1 MAQSHDGS
9 IIDDRE
15 LGASFDRDDLPEGEA
30 RLVIHE
36 DGVTT
41 VIQGDAEKV
50 EQRLNEQ
57 MADDLD
63 TTVEELD
70 AAVEEYPMPDADEGL
85 VPAEEFYGDE
95 SE

>member
-15 LGASFDRDDLPEGEA
+15 LGASFDRDDLPKGEA
-30 RLVIHE
+30 RLVVHE

-50 EQRLNEQ
+50 EQRFHEQ
-57 MADDLD
+57 LADDLD

-70 AAVEEYPMPDADEGL
+70 AAVGEYPMPDSDEGL
-85 VPAEEFYGDE
+85 VPADEFYDDK
-95 SE
+95 SA

>member
-9 IIDDRE
+9 VIDDHE
-15 LGASFDRDDLPEGEA
+15 LDASFDRDDLPEGEA

-50 EQRLNEQ
+50 ERRFKEQ
-57 MADDLD
+57 QAADLD
-63 TTVEELD
+63 MTVEELD
-70 AAVEEYPMPDADEGL
+70 KSIEEYPMPDSDEGL
-85 VPAEEFYGDE
+85 VPAKEFYDE
-95 SE
+95 ST